1 MLCAALNCRDDV
13 RLYRLQSLDYHVL
26 YSVHYGCEVDAD
38 FLEVDLELGQVPF
51 RGVFVVFAPSSR
63 RLIRTLV
70 LYIVLVLFV
79 DRVIS
84 QMNVPL
90 ISRFLAIRVF
100 LSCEAHKPFLK
111 EVYF

>member
-1 MLCAALNCRDDV
+1 M

-26 YSVHYGCEVDAD
+26 YSVHYGCKVDSD

-51 RGVFVVFAPSSR
+51 GGVIVVFAPSSR
-63 RLIRTLV
+63 RLIRTLI

-90 ISRFLAIRVF
+90 ISRFLAVRVF
-100 LSCEAHKPFLK
+100 LSSKA
-111 EVYF
+111 Y